1 MAGNSGNETG
11 GKALATSRRTFMR
24 AVGVGAAAT
33 AVGTA
38 STAGAVGAENTV
50 DLGTEGL
57 SNGDLIDPYLEEHF
71 TDGNEVRIPA
81 GEYDYTGD
89 GLGGEKADCA
99 LVGSA
104 DGVTF
109 NRPEDPEVE
118 VRPTIMATDG
128 TVRIENITI
137 RGKRGEAQS
146 RWRVGAEEGAT
157 MEVFNVNLPDGT
169 IDGSDS
175 TGIYAGSDHAGT
187 LRCKACYF
195 EQLGNVAMYVSD
207 PYTGGDGKVVV
218 EGCVFRNV
226 NSSMLRFAPTDSVVR
241 GCYFEGT
248 EEPPATH
255 TGGTT
260 LRGIKVDDAGTGALI
275 EDCDFYFTRG
285 SNPIRLHYRGEGG
298 SGTIRNVRI
307 YNDGDSDAIQ
317 QDWETE
323 GDWVGE
329 DIHLTGGGN
338 LDVPDHFETV
348 TGDSAQAP
356 NTDYSVWTPVE
367 DESSGGSETD
377 PAPVDA
383 SAPQLSE
390 LLVRASPDN
399 PDANCDVTFTAT
411 GEIQFGDEAEPGTD
425 RLVENDDGSYT
436 ATSVEMDPDA
446 ADSYLVSGTI
456 TAFSVTEGY
465 EVSVTRDGDSVALD
479 DLVDDQDRAGGDDTG
494 PASLPNRIEI
504 DGTGD
509 AEESAYYDFSVS
521 GNLTLDE
528 GRTVVGNG
536 GTLWLT
542 GDISDGKVSGHVRN
556 GVDAFF
562 YSGTLKRIEI
572 DGDADVNVF
581 HG

>member
-1 MAGNSGNETG
+1 MAGNPGNGTNE
-11 GKALATSRRTFMR
+11 KAQSTSRRTFMR
-24 AVGVGAAAT
+24 LVGAGAAAT

-38 STAGAVGAENTV
+38 STGGAVGTENTV

-57 SNGDLIDPYLEEHF
+57 GNGDLIDPYLEEYF

-89 GLGGEKADCA
+89 GLGGEKGNCA

-157 MEVFNVNLPDGT
+157 MEVFNVNVPDGT

-175 TGIYAGSDHAGT
+175 TGLYAGTDHAGT
-187 LRCKACYF
+187 LHCKACYF

-207 PYTGGDGKVVV
+207 AYTGGDGKVVV
-218 EGCVFRNV
+218 EDCVFRNS
-226 NSSMLRFAPTDSVVR
+226 NSSMVRFAPTDSVVR

-248 EEPPATH
+248 EEPPSDH

-285 SNPIRLHYRGEGG
+285 ANPIRLHYRGEGG

-317 QDWETE
+317 EDWETD
-323 GDWVGE
+323 GNWSGE
-329 DIHLTGGGN
+329 DIHLTGSGN

-348 TGDSAQAP
+348 TGDSAAAP
-356 NTDYSVWTPVE
+356 NTDYSVWTPV
-367 DESSGGSETD
+367 DGESSGGSETD
-377 PAPVDA
+377 AAPVGESD
-383 SAPQLSE
+383 SE
-390 LLVRASPDN
+390 PAELRIQASPDN
-399 PDANCDVTFTAT
+399 PDTNCDVTFTAT
-411 GEIQFGDEAEPGTD
+411 GEIEYGDEAEPDTD
-425 RLVENDDGSYT
+425 RIVENDDGSYT
-436 ATSVEMDPDA
+436 ATSVEMNPDA
-446 ADSYLVSGTI
+446 LDSYLVSGTI

-465 EVSVTRDGDSVALD
+465 EVSVTRDGEPVTIDE
-479 DLVDDQDRAGGDDTG
+479 LVDDQDRGDGDDTG
-494 PASLPNRIEI
+494 PESLPNRIEV

-509 AEESAYYDFSVS
+509 AEESAYYDFSVT
-521 GNLTLDE
+521 GDLTLDE

-536 GTLWLT
+536 ETLWLT
-542 GDISDGKVSGHVRN
+542 GDISEGTVSGHVRN

-562 YSGTLKRIEI
+562 YSGQLERIEI
-572 DGDADVNVF
+572 DGDADVNVY

>member
-1 MAGNSGNETG
+1 
-11 GKALATSRRTFMR
+11 MR
-24 AVGVGAAAT
+24 AVGVGAAAA

-38 STAGAVGAENTV
+38 STGGAIGAENSV
-50 DLGTEGL
+50 DLGSQGL
-57 SNGDLIDPYLEEHF
+57 RNGDLIDPYLEDHF
-71 TDGNEVRIPA
+71 TDDTEVHIPA

-89 GLGGEKADCA
+89 GLGGDYANAA

-104 DGVTF
+104 EGVTF

-128 TVRIENITI
+128 TVRVENITI

-157 MEVFNVNLPDGT
+157 MEIFNVNVPDGT

-175 TGIYAGSDHAGT
+175 TGIYAGTDHAGQ
-187 LRCKACYF
+187 LHCKACYF

-207 PYTGGDGKVVV
+207 AYTGGDGKVVV
-218 EGCVFRNV
+218 EDCVFRNV

-248 EEPPATH
+248 EEPPADH

-285 SNPIRLHYRGEGG
+285 ANPIRLHYRGEGG

-317 QDWETE
+317 EDWDTD
-323 GDWVGE
+323 GDWAGS
-329 DIHLTGGGN
+329 DIHLTGSGN
-338 LDVPDHFETV
+338 LAVPDHFETV

-356 NTDYSVWTPVE
+356 DTDYSVWTPVDGE
-367 DESSGGSETD
+367 ASGGSQTD
-377 PAPVDA
+377 AAPVDGA
-383 SAPQLSE
+383 APQASE

-399 PDANCDVTFTAT
+399 PDTNCDVSFTAT
-411 GEIQFGDEAEPGTD
+411 GEIQFGDEAEEGTD
-425 RLVENDDGSYT
+425 TIVENDDGSYT
-436 ATSVEMDPDA
+436 ATSVEMNPDA
-446 ADSYLVSGTI
+446 VDSYLVSGDI
-456 TAFSVTEGY
+456 TAFSVTDGY
-465 EVSVTRDGDSVALD
+465 EVSVTLDGEPVTLD
-479 DLVDDQDRAGGDDTG
+479 ALVDDRAGSDTTVDEENAG
-494 PASLPNRIEI
+494 PVSLPNRIEI

-509 AEESAYYDFSVS
+509 AEESAYYEFSVS
-521 GNLTLDE
+521 GDLTLDE
-528 GRTVVGNG
+528 GRTAVGSG
-536 GTLWLT
+536 ETLWLT
-542 GDISDGKVSGHVRN
+542 GDIAEGYVSGHVRN

-562 YSGTLKRIEI
+562 YSGTLRRIEI